1 MKEVH
6 ATCELDGAN
15 PRLIVRF
22 HENARTPYADLAEDG
37 RENVSGLRFR
47 RSKKDWTAP
56 LTVDNCLGL
65 RESYGDNLKV
75 YPALSAWYLEHA
87 QERAAAVQRTGATDA
102 ECPRLAEVAP
112 RLSVTLRPDQ
122 RVGVRAIADGYRNGL
137 LVADKPGLGKTLETI
152 GGILEADVKGPI
164 LIICP
169 KISVKSVWAHELR
182 RWTDETFY
190 VARGTRAKRQQ
201 AIDAFMDDDSER
213 KFLIIVAE
221 MLRVKRKPNDTSV
234 KANAKKRGRV
244 EGFEFP
250 ELFFVDEDGDEIG
263 WIGDDGSWSPMD
275 KWAAVIVDESH
286 RLLGSLTVAKSNL
299 MGEGLTQLPLAE
311 NGRKYA
317 MSGTPFGRGGRVQGM
332 FGTLHW
338 LWSDEYT
345 SFWRWAGNIFEI
357 ESETVARG
365 KTVMKIGAMKK
376 GMDAEKFMASL
387 GPRILRRTKEEVLK
401 NLPPKEFVEVLC
413 ELEGKQLSQYR
424 QLGDDAEVKVDG
436 GTILANGVLAEQ
448 TRAKQIASG
457 VLGKRPNGEVYFT
470 GESCKVDKLMAM
482 LDARGI
488 TDDTGD
494 TKIIVSSRFNAFLE
508 GAVLPALD
516 AANIPYHVLTGKTS
530 DAKREK
536 AMGEFQGEGGPR
548 VFVLNSKAGGVS
560 ITLDAAD
567 EVHCLDELDNPE
579 DNEQL
584 EDRAHRASRIHQVTI
599 YYYRSDGTIDTN
611 IAKNV
616 EDKRQAQFEV
626 LDGRRGLE
634 DVRKWIKY
642 DPEGE

>member
-1 MKEVH
+1 MSTVK
-6 ATCELDGAN
+6 ATCEESDK
-15 PRLIVRF
+15 PRLLWKFQYDPALVEAGKQ
-22 HENARTPYADLAEDG
+22 HVAGARWRKSDKT
-37 RENVSGLRFR
+37 
-47 RSKKDWTAP
+47 WTAP
-56 LTVDNCLGL
+56 LTVDNCLAL
-65 RESYGDNLKV
+65 REAYGDQLEIKS
-75 YPALSAWYLEHA
+75 PLATWYRA
-87 QERAAAVQRTGATDA
+87 NAVERAAAVQRVAADDA

-112 RLSVTLRPDQ
+112 RLSATLRPDQ
-122 RVGVRAIADGYRNGL
+122 RVGVRAVADAYRGSL
-137 LVADKPGLGKTLETI
+137 LIADKPGLGKTLETI

-164 LIICP
+164 LILCP
-169 KISVKSVWAHELR
+169 KISVKSVWAKELH
-182 RWTDETFY
+182 RWTDEKVFI
-190 VARGTRAKRQQ
+190 ARGTRSQREAALR
-201 AIDAFMDDDSER
+201 DFWEYETTDR
-213 KFLIIVAE
+213 KWLVVVAE

-234 KANAKKRGRV
+234 KSNAKKRGRV
-244 EGFEFP
+244 EGYEYPQLFENIWP
-250 ELFFVDEDGDEIG
+250 
-263 WIGDDGSWSPMD
+263 WS
-275 KWAAVIVDESH
+275 VIVADESH

-299 MGEGLTQLPLAE
+299 MGEGLAKLPLNPAV
-311 NGRKYA
+311 GRKYA
-317 MSGTPFGRGGRVQGM
+317 ISGTPFGRGGRVQGM

-338 LWSDEYT
+338 LWNDEYT
-345 SFWRWAGNIFEI
+345 SFWKWAGTIFNI

-365 KTVMKIGAMKK
+365 RTVMKIGEMKK

-401 NLPPKEFVEVLC
+401 NLPPKQYIEVTC
-413 ELEGKQLSQYR
+413 EMEGKQLSQYR
-424 QLGDDAEVKVDG
+424 QLGDDAEVRVDG
-436 GTILANGVLAEQ
+436 GTIMANGVLAEL

-457 VLGKRPNGEVYFT
+457 VLAKRPNGDVYFT
-470 GESCKVDKLMAM
+470 GESCKVEKLMAM

-488 TDDTGD
+488 TDGSGD
-494 TKIIVSSRFNAFLE
+494 TKVIVSSRYNAFLE
-508 GAVLPALD
+508 GCVFPALEK
-516 AANIPYHVLTGKTS
+516 AGIEYHVLTGKTS

-599 YYYRSDGTIDTN
+599 YYYRTEGTIDRN
-611 IAKNV
+611 IEKNV

-626 LDGRRGLE
+626 LDGRRGIE